1 VNREEPLIEGAKTSN
16 THRVVLGT
24 NFFHPSGVSAQ
35 VSVNYYNQDGEFGGF
50 FATDPIR
57 HGSESFWTVNASIN
71 YRLPKRYGFI
81 TIGGTNLFDQDFRF
95 FDNDINNA
103 SIQPARTIFGRV
115 TLALP

>member
-1 VNREEPLIEGAKTSN
+1 V
-16 THRVVLGT
+16 
-24 NFFHPSGVSAQ
+24 
-35 VSVNYYNQDGEFGGF
+35 D
-50 FATDPIR
+50 
-57 HGSESFWTVNASIN
+57 ASIN

-103 SIQPARTIFGRV
+103 SIQPARAIFGRV